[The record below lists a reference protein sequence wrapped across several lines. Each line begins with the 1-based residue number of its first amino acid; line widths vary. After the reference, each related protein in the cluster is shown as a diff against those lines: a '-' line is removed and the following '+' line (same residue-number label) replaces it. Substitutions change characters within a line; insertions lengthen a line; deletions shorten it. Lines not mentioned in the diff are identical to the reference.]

1 MDFFGQQDR
10 ARASTKRLVILFVL
24 AVALTN
30 LAIYLALAGV
40 FQCTHLFAGLS
51 SKSSRQGWFI
61 KLANHF
67 AVDGFWNW
75 ELLGW
80 VTLFVTAVVGL
91 VTAWKLRQLSGA
103 GGVPTLA
110 FLGNATAAKTVV
122 SQTQEF
128 VVG

>member
-10 ARASTKRLVILFVL
+10 TRASTKRLVILFVL

-30 LAIYLALAGV
+30 LGIYLALAGV
-40 FQCTHLFAGLS
+40 FQFTHLFAGLS
-51 SKSSRQGWFI
+51 ARSSRQGWFV

-67 AVDGFWNW
+67 SADGFWNW

-91 VTAWKLRQLSGA
+91 VTAWKPRQPSGA
-103 GGVPTLA
+103 FGVPIPA
-110 FLGNATAAKTVV
+110 FLGDAASANPIV
-122 SQTQEF
+122 SQTQEL